1 MVEGEGERDG
11 ECASERSYMIERE
24 RERAH
29 TQLAIHD
36 REKGKWHTHSYLEYS
51 HQFQKNFYVE
61 LVWLENLSPYSS
73 IDMFH

>member
-1 MVEGEGERDG
+1 MRDMVEGEGERDG
-11 ECASERSYMIERE
+11 ECASERSYMIER
-24 RERAH
+24 
-29 TQLAIHD
+29 
-36 REKGKWHTHSYLEYS
+36 KGKGTHSYLEYS

>member
-36 REKGKWHTHSYLEYS
+36 REKGKGHTQLPRIFPPIPKEFLRRIS
-51 HQFQKNFYVE
+51 
-61 LVWLENLSPYSS
+61 LVGKLISLFFN
-73 IDMFH
+73 